1 MIRNIAQGISKKL
14 PRHSIDCFPHTSLLM
29 DILPYYSLA
38 FITLL
43 GVGLHA
49 ITDNPL
55 LVFIFL
61 YSILPLIDCFF
72 TIDERNP
79 GRKEAK

>member
-1 MIRNIAQGISKKL
+1 MIRTIAQVISKKL
-14 PRHSIDCFPHTSLLM
+14 PRHSIDWFPHTSLLM

-43 GVGLHA
+43 AVGLHA
-49 ITDNPL
+49 ITGNPL
-55 LVFIFL
+55 LVFIVL

-79 GRKEAK
+79 VGKENK